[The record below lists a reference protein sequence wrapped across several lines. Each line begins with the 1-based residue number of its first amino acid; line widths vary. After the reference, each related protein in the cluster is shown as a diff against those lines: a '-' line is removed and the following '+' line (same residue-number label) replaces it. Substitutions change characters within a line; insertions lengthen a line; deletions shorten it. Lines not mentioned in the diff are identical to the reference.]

1 MNTDKVINV
10 TILKDDMCF
19 TDKPTGKEVAAI
31 RKRLENK
38 LPEKLTIDELFEVI
52 KRGNT
57 VVPGVS
63 KDGTKKENFVLQDII
78 MIDIDNKD
86 GTSILTQEDA
96 LKICE
101 DNGLS
106 PLGLYHTFSSTKDCP
121 RFRLIFR
128 LDKTVYDR
136 AEVEFILK
144 VLISLFPNA
153 DKQCKDT
160 SRLYYGTNGN
170 MQDVVIFNEFATIS
184 LEIIDKIYQSMELKN
199 TPYLQEDYKYN
210 NYIEKL
216 KKEFPLLEYM
226 KEDHKVKYISGNTVY
241 FEDCHLNGNHEG
253 CLRYYTNT
261 NTFNCFGD
269 HYGKGG
275 TIIEYVR
282 GIKKLSYNGALK
294 YIRNEL
300 APKYNIIIDVNESA
314 LLAEKASY
322 LDMVVKQLEDYDL
335 GYLIPDEFDWL
346 TFSINEKTGLLK
358 CKVDTAKLAMYLKNN
373 LHYLLV
379 KSVGQNSILPY
390 LYRKGKYVQLLS
402 DEFKSV
408 IKAFIPEV
416 FHSSKVYNEVFNL
429 LMTNDKYITV
439 DDLDNNEDIINYK
452 NGIYNVITDE
462 FTPHSPEI
470 YSTIQIPYNYKKVV
484 PCPPTRYF
492 DNFIEDFS
500 SNSVLKEKS
509 IIQVMGVSHSNI
521 KGQRAK
527 TAVMMVG
534 PGNTGK
540 TIIKSLTTCLVGKEN
555 CTGIDLS
562 NLEDKY
568 DRSELL
574 NKRIAGSND
583 MSFVKLQGLEV
594 FKQVTGGDY
603 IHGSIKYGPSVSFV
617 FNGII
622 WLCGNS
628 LPKFAGDRGEW
639 VYNRML
645 IIRCDNVIPKEKQDK
660 KLLEHLLSEAEYI
673 LYRLRQGVRE
683 FIANGYEYDI
693 PEDSLELKEEYKKE
707 NNSVLLFREECMK
720 PRETE
725 QIKDKFY
732 TVYKVYQI
740 YENWY
745 KFNYHNNH
753 YENSREFKKFMGG
766 QDAIKKTH
774 GGLEYYRHW
783 MLTEDAIRRYNNL
796 DVDLDEEIPKND
808 ILESEKEQ
816 QTLQLEETI
825 TDTSKVIEDFADDL
839 PF

>member
-1 MNTDKVINV
+1 MNTDKVIKV

-63 KDGTKKENFVLQDII
+63 
-78 MIDIDNKD
+78 KD

-226 KEDHKVKYISGNTVY
+226 KEEHKVKYISGNTVY

-294 YIRNEL
+294 YIRN
-300 APKYNIIIDVNESA
+300 
-314 LLAEKASY
+314 
-322 LDMVVKQLEDYDL
+322 
-335 GYLIPDEFDWL
+335 
-346 TFSINEKTGLLK
+346 
-358 CKVDTAKLAMYLKNN
+358 
-373 LHYLLV
+373 
-379 KSVGQNSILPY
+379 
-390 LYRKGKYVQLLS
+390 
-402 DEFKSV
+402 
-408 IKAFIPEV
+408 
-416 FHSSKVYNEVFNL
+416 
-429 LMTNDKYITV
+429 
-439 DDLDNNEDIINYK
+439 
-452 NGIYNVITDE
+452 
-462 FTPHSPEI
+462 
-470 YSTIQIPYNYKKVV
+470 
-484 PCPPTRYF
+484 
-492 DNFIEDFS
+492 
-500 SNSVLKEKS
+500 
-509 IIQVMGVSHSNI
+509 
-521 KGQRAK
+521 
-527 TAVMMVG
+527 
-534 PGNTGK
+534 
-540 TIIKSLTTCLVGKEN
+540 
-555 CTGIDLS
+555 
-562 NLEDKY
+562 
-568 DRSELL
+568 
-574 NKRIAGSND
+574 
-583 MSFVKLQGLEV
+583 
-594 FKQVTGGDY
+594 
-603 IHGSIKYGPSVSFV
+603 
-617 FNGII
+617 
-622 WLCGNS
+622 
-628 LPKFAGDRGEW
+628 
-639 VYNRML
+639 
-645 IIRCDNVIPKEKQDK
+645 
-660 KLLEHLLSEAEYI
+660 
-673 LYRLRQGVRE
+673 
-683 FIANGYEYDI
+683 
-693 PEDSLELKEEYKKE
+693 
-707 NNSVLLFREECMK
+707 
-720 PRETE
+720 
-725 QIKDKFY
+725 
-732 TVYKVYQI
+732 
-740 YENWY
+740 
-745 KFNYHNNH
+745 
-753 YENSREFKKFMGG
+753 
-766 QDAIKKTH
+766 
-774 GGLEYYRHW
+774 
-783 MLTEDAIRRYNNL
+783 
-796 DVDLDEEIPKND
+796 
-808 ILESEKEQ
+808 
-816 QTLQLEETI
+816 
-825 TDTSKVIEDFADDL
+825 
-839 PF
+839 